1 MASLT
6 TYIATCWREG
16 TSWLVRVAQLERTTQ
31 VARLSEVDAAARQL
45 IAAVTG
51 VDPDSVE
58 VIVDLRVPDGISR
71 LLDAA
76 AAAREESDLMS
87 AEAVGLRRTLA
98 HRLTDH
104 GYGVR
109 DIAVLLG
116 VSYPRAKQL
125 ADDPLELSVI
135 EHDFD
140 RSATPSAPK
149 PHSGYQHEALFYR
162 TDDEFLDGTVPF
174 VKEAVALGQ
183 PVMVALVGPR
193 LQMFQAALDLSADT
207 LHFVDMAELGANP
220 ARIIP
225 AWLDFVRAHR
235 GKPVRGIGEPQWPGR
250 RAEEVVECQ
259 LHEGLLNVAID
270 PDTPLW
276 LRCPYDAARL
286 SPEIA
291 QAAMCSHPALMEL
304 GRYRGSTSY
313 GGLDHVDSIFRS
325 ELPPAPPHVVP
336 LDFGTGE
343 LPAVR
348 AEVTRTALNAGL
360 DLERTRG
367 LTAAVAEIA
376 ANSVRHG
383 GGRGQLRTWTQS
395 RAVVCQVNDRGR
407 LEDPLLGRRIP
418 PTSEEQNR
426 GLWLATQ
433 TSDLVQL
440 RSTAEGT
447 SARVFAWL

>member
-16 TSWLVRVAQLERTTQ
+16 TSWLVRVSQLERTTE

-45 IAAVTG
+45 IGAVTG
-51 VDPDSVE
+51 AEPDTVE

-76 AAAREESDLMS
+76 AAAREESDLVS
-87 AEAVGLRRTLA
+87 PEAVALRRTLA
-98 HRLTDH
+98 RRLTEH

-125 ADDPLELSVI
+125 ADDPPGLSVI
-135 EHDFD
+135 GQQFD
-140 RSATPSAPK
+140 RPSQPSAPK
-149 PHSGYQHEALFYR
+149 PHSSYQHEALFYR
-162 TDDEFLDGTVPF
+162 TDEEFLAGTVPF
-174 VKEAVALGQ
+174 VQDAVALGQ
-183 PVMVALVGPR
+183 PVMVALAAPR
-193 LQMFQAALDLSADT
+193 LKMFRAALDIDVADVQ
-207 LHFVDMAELGANP
+207 FVDLTERGANP
-220 ARIIP
+220 ARILP
-225 AWLDFVRAHR
+225 AWLDFVRAQH

-259 LHEGLLNVAID
+259 LHEGLLNVAVD

-276 LRCPYDAARL
+276 LRCPYDAALL
-286 SPEIA
+286 SEEIT
-291 QAAMCSHPALMEL
+291 QAARCSHPALVEL

-325 ELPPAPPHVVP
+325 ELPPAPLDSVP
-336 LDFGTGE
+336 LEFGAGE
-343 LPAVR
+343 LDAVR
-348 AEVTRTALNAGL
+348 AAVTRCALSAGL
-360 DLERTRG
+360 DLGRTRT
-367 LTAAVAEIA
+367 LIAAVAEIA

-383 GGRGQLRTWTQS
+383 GGRGQLRTWIQPG
-395 RAVVCQVNDRGR
+395 AVVCQVDDQGR
-407 LEDPLLGRRIP
+407 LDDPLVGRRTP
-418 PTSEEQNR
+418 ATAEEQNR

-433 TSDLVQL
+433 SSDLVQI

-447 SARVFAWL
+447 AARVFAWL